1 MQSGRSITVN
11 PREKKKHTMMTT
23 KLESIDQPK
32 KMHMAST
39 FRTTIKNVTSET
51 SDALTKEASLEAQRE
66 KVRRIT
72 SNLPEVYNK
81 YFFTAKDE
89 HSRNKLGNQTQ
100 QQFTIGMKKGFSLNR
115 TQKDYQN
122 AGIDGATE

>member
-1 MQSGRSITVN
+1 
-11 PREKKKHTMMTT
+11 
-23 KLESIDQPK
+23 
-32 KMHMAST
+32 MAST
-39 FRTTIKNVTSET
+39 FRTTIKNAGSVPSEQMT
-51 SDALTKEASLEAQRE
+51 HEMSMEQHRE

-81 YFFTAKDE
+81 YFFTAKGE

>member
-1 MQSGRSITVN
+1 
-11 PREKKKHTMMTT
+11 MTT
-23 KLESIDQPK
+23 KLSSIDQSK

-39 FRTTIKNVTSET
+39 FRTTIKNVTSEP

-81 YFFTAKDE
+81 YFFT
-89 HSRNKLGNQTQ
+89 
-100 QQFTIGMKKGFSLNR
+100 
-115 TQKDYQN
+115 
-122 AGIDGATE
+122 